1 MGSGAGRS
9 SAPSRECGTN
19 GARNPGRA
27 PERLCPARRFG
38 TDHLLPRE
46 PSNPRGSVSAS
57 FDRAAA
63 GDLNLVVSTITLAE
77 AVSGPL
83 AAGNEYLAEQY
94 RLAMTRGP
102 GLAVVAVT
110 ETIAVT
116 AARFR
121 ARYRLRLPDAIQLAT
136 AVEVGAYALVTHDH
150 GFRRVEE
157 VRISG
162 QALSRK

>member
-1 MGSGAGRS
+1 M
-9 SAPSRECGTN
+9 
-19 GARNPGRA
+19 
-27 PERLCPARRFG
+27 
-38 TDHLLPRE
+38 
-46 PSNPRGSVSAS
+46 
-57 FDRAAA
+57 
-63 GDLNLVVSTITLAE
+63 
-77 AVSGPL
+77 

-136 AVEVGAYALVTHDH
+136 AVEVGAYTPW
-150 GFRRVEE
+150 
-157 VRISG
+157 
-162 QALSRK
+162 